1 MAKKQPDY
9 AKIKA
14 MAASILECIGDDNDT
29 GENPDLPTPDNS
41 INDGGQESLDDL
53 APSAMD
59 GLGAKNDSTDGTE
72 DGKRKKRKDDTMNLM
87 ASALSAKFRKTDE
100 A

>member
-1 MAKKQPDY
+1 MAKTQPDY

-29 GENPDLPTPDNS
+29 GEDPGTFPADRAP
-41 INDGGQESLDDL
+41 NDGGQESLDDL
-53 APSAMD
+53 APSATD
-59 GLGAKNDSTDGTE
+59 GLGLKNDDTDGSE

-87 ASALSAKFRKTDE
+87 ASALSAKFRNTDE